1 MEVDKEGKLVDD
13 GGKLKVEDQVI
24 TNKPT
29 NLLTNNQK

>member
-24 TNKPT
+24 K
-29 NLLTNNQK
+29 LKLTNS

>member
-24 TNKPT
+24 THK
-29 NLLTNNQK
+29 LINQLSK